1 MRTNRRPIAIMR
13 RSCSDS
19 LLTASQSDGVF
30 GSDRP
35 APHWPGDVGQHA
47 CLENLEHDV
56 TSCFV
61 ATRCGSPAPDMVALE
76 AMQALSRIGEPRA
89 TANVAIAARIAI
101 GKKIEA
107 GPSLIAEIGR
117 HGISVLF
124 PEGDIRHRQRKRP
137 PLQVADKPM
146 WPRQRACDSGQ
157 QRSIL

>member
-76 AMQALSRIGEPRA
+76 AMQALSRIGVPRA

-107 GPSLIAEIGR
+107 GPSR
-117 HGISVLF
+117 
-124 PEGDIRHRQRKRP
+124 
-137 PLQVADKPM
+137 PLQPIRKDLVI
-146 WPRQRACDSGQ
+146 RFR
-157 QRSIL
+157 

>member
-1 MRTNRRPIAIMR
+1 LSCTPVATIWADGAEFDRLAGLPLRHLPRPRI
-13 RSCSDS
+13 
-19 LLTASQSDGVF
+19 LE
-30 GSDRP
+30 RP
-35 APHWPGDVGQHA
+35 APHRPGDVGQHA

-124 PEGDIRHRQRKRP
+124 SGRRYPSSPARTAAPAGCRQTNAAAAAS
-137 PLQVADKPM
+137 L
-146 WPRQRACDSGQ
+146 
-157 QRSIL
+157 